1 MANLA
6 AYVAWTD
13 SAGRGYVAGYRISG
27 TTAGSV
33 VPTGEALADVEV
45 ARSSGGHLSF
55 KFTRAAAATAD
66 AAAAAAPGAYYGDY
80 VSPGVPLPL
89 MWALFPSWS
98 VSNVSTDSPSPA
110 DHHSERSPSGG
121 AVTVDLRGAA
131 PPASAGGGGML
142 ANQKLARRAR
152 RRRRLQPRCARQ
164 NRALKPPP

>member
-121 AVTVDLRGAA
+121 AVTVDLRGAIA
-131 PPASAGGGGML
+131 TRIRPPGPRAEA
-142 ANQKLARRAR
+142 RAR
-152 RRRRLQPRCARQ
+152 KEGRPESSRVTPRRQ
-164 NRALKPPP
+164 NIQVTPRRT